1 MFNPMLNVTLDIL
14 EGCKYTCMGC
24 AVDRDLVIRDIPQED
39 IDGLLRLAHEIKEQ
53 HYGTLF
59 EFTVGPTDFIASKN
73 GMEIFEHPLIKGYM
87 ELFDAIVIPLSLLND
102 KGLVELA
109 QKLNHYAAGKK
120 LKVAV
125 PISITNSK
133 KPKFLALLR
142 KHIGILKDNLVE
154 CEFFRVY
161 STVNLSGDEIDLV
174 TEENLR
180 HLALMDFGVEQTQE
194 LAFGHSRARFD
205 DLIKQSVFL
214 KEYRRYVEHMSS
226 IPDSPFYTEVIP
238 NPVDSMEIAYRNGS
252 LYYVPVLREKFHW
265 WDERLE
271 IPRPWNALKIL
282 QTKENMVE
290 ANMADTKHS
299 KDCEGCCHFFAC
311 NTGDIKTI
319 MRLLG
324 EGSCLPG
331 VKGRVDL
338 IRYKRPGDVS
348 GRV

>member
-1 MFNPMLNVTLDIL
+1 MSN
-14 EGCKYTCMGC
+14 TC
-24 AVDRDLVIRDIPQED
+24 
-39 IDGLLRLAHEIKEQ
+39 
-53 HYGTLF
+53 
-59 EFTVGPTDFIASKN
+59 
-73 GMEIFEHPLIKGYM
+73 PLYQ
-87 ELFDAIVIPLSLLND
+87 IVHS
-102 KGLVELA
+102 
-109 QKLNHYAAGKK
+109 
-120 LKVAV
+120 
-125 PISITNSK
+125 
-133 KPKFLALLR
+133 
-142 KHIGILKDNLVE
+142 ILKL
-154 CEFFRVY
+154 F
-161 STVNLSGDEIDLV
+161 
-174 TEENLR
+174 
-180 HLALMDFGVEQTQE
+180 
-194 LAFGHSRARFD
+194 
-205 DLIKQSVFL
+205 
-214 KEYRRYVEHMSS
+214 
-226 IPDSPFYTEVIP
+226 P

-290 ANMADTKHS
+290 ALIWQILSILKTVR
-299 KDCEGCCHFFAC
+299 GVVTFAC